1 MAVVNMI
8 KTIKEVLPDYVVLVK
23 IGTFFESYNDDA
35 KIISYLL
42 NYKLRDLVDNNKSC
56 GFPVN
61 SINRVK
67 FILES
72 KSINYILIDK
82 KHSYEEIEKM
92 NYKKKNKYKNI
103 NIIANEYIDKI
114 NRIKEITKYLNN
126 NSNMINKVEKLI
138 YER

>member
-1 MAVVNMI
+1 MSVVNII
-8 KTIKEVLPDYVVLVK
+8 KTIKDVLPDYVVLVK

-35 KIISYLL
+35 NIISYLL
-42 NYKLRDLVDNNKSC
+42 NYKIRDLVDNNKSC

-72 KSINYILIDK
+72 KNINYVLIDK

-92 NYKKKNKYKNI
+92 NYKKKNKYKDI

-114 NRIKEITKYLNN
+114 NRIKEISKYLNN
-126 NSNMINKVEKLI
+126 NPNMISKVEKLI

>member
-1 MAVVNMI
+1 MWVVNMI

-35 KIISYLL
+35 NIISYLL
-42 NYKLRDLVDNNKSC
+42 NYKIRDLVDNNKSC

-72 KSINYILIDK
+72 KSINI
-82 KHSYEEIEKM
+82 
-92 NYKKKNKYKNI
+92 
-103 NIIANEYIDKI
+103 
-114 NRIKEITKYLNN
+114 
-126 NSNMINKVEKLI
+126 
-138 YER
+138 